1 MQKFLTKVAAA
12 AALYLVFSAGCASQ
26 LKPYKKVNT
35 PTGSGVE
42 QELDLSTIF
51 FNDIHSN
58 TRFSVLDYMNQNG
71 KDHLLLMFGSK
82 GCSACNLKN
91 EEFKKSII
99 GQHSLFLDQAGKTF
113 DLIGVNTDFDGP
125 ERMRAYLTNFD
136 FIRWSDPKGLAMIA
150 YFIPPGRTFGVP
162 VTILLNKRGVMFR
175 LLNDEKATP
184 DQIMARVEQAINGTA
199 PVDDSG
205 DGEDDGP
212 TDGNGD
218 GPVDPIPVVPA
229 TDLAFVGPGRFKK
242 IDLKTCD
249 GVDENLDNVL
259 GQPDFRVVHI
269 AKDSCGAACSAN
281 VAQVKALASTFC
293 DAAGATANSKKCTV
307 AALQTGNAGL
317 DANSCATGFA
327 YRGGEKFFD
336 VFESHFNWNYPVYE
350 DPTDFEP
357 RFGKTFDGPLTMV
370 FRRDGTL
377 VWSAEGQLAPQALT
391 SAMQASS
398 FGLEVVNGPDFPVYT
413 SDKVTKNF
421 SEIRRNSKLTVVVS
435 TLIFD
440 TIGCGSCEIELAHWS
455 KPGGFLD
462 FCAARPNDCQIM
474 LFDFRDVKGLVPI
487 SGFYDLIKNGG
498 IDPEFN
504 VPIKGLTERNIRVP
518 LFLDPL
524 PHSNP
529 DGSIN
534 FSRFYEGYLK
544 AASRELGQVG
554 RIAIYNTEGRILTI
568 HASGQDIEPTDD
580 IFNFVKS
587 NLGVVAE

>member
-1 MQKFLTKVAAA
+1 MRNLLTKTAAA

-42 QELDLSTIF
+42 QELDLSSIF

-58 TRFSVLDYMNQNG
+58 ARFSVLDYMNQNG
-71 KDHLLLMFGSK
+71 KEHLLLMFGSK

-91 EEFKKSII
+91 EEFKKNVI
-99 GQHSLFLDQAGKTF
+99 GQHNLFLDQAGKTF
-113 DLIGVNTDFDGP
+113 DLIGVNTDVEAP

-136 FIRWSDPKGLAMIA
+136 FIRWSDPKGLSMIA
-150 YFIPPGRTFGVP
+150 NFIPPGRTFGVP
-162 VTILLNKRGVMFR
+162 VTILLNKKGVMFR

-184 DQIMARVEQAINGTA
+184 EQIMARVEQAISGSA
-199 PVDDSG
+199 PT
-205 DGEDDGP
+205 DDGGN
-212 TDGNGD
+212 DGDDNNDTGGD
-218 GPVDPIPVVPA
+218 DGSVTPIPVVPA

-242 IDLKTCD
+242 IDLKTCSGD
-249 GVDENLDNVL
+249 SENLDRVL
-259 GQPDFRVVHI
+259 GQSDFRIVHV
-269 AKDSCGAACSAN
+269 AKDSCAAGCAAN
-281 VAQVKALASTFC
+281 VAQVKAVASTIC
-293 DAAGATANSKKCTV
+293 GEAGAVEGTKKCSV
-307 AALQTGNAGL
+307 AALQTGSATL
-317 DANSCATGFA
+317 DANSCAAGFA
-327 YRGGEKFFD
+327 YRGGEKFFE
-336 VFESHFNWNYPVYE
+336 VFESHFNWNYPVFE

-357 RFGKTFDGPLTMV
+357 RFGKTFDGPITMV

-377 VWSAEGQLAPQALT
+377 VWSAEGQLAPAALSTALKT
-391 SAMQASS
+391 SG
-398 FGLEVVNGPDFPVYT
+398 FGLEVVKGPDFPVYT
-413 SDKVTKNF
+413 SEKVVKNF
-421 SEIRRNSKLTVVVS
+421 SEIRRQSKLTVVVS

-498 IDPEFN
+498 VDPEFN

-518 LFLDPL
+518 LYLDPL

-534 FSRFYEGYLK
+534 FSRYYEGYLK

-554 RIAIYNTEGRILTI
+554 RIAIYNTEGRILSI

-580 IFNFVKS
+580 IFDFVKNTLGS
-587 NLGVVAE
+587 N